1 MLPGPQPNA
10 ISMSFYS
17 CGSSR
22 MIKENLPTIVSVRS
36 GMVSWFCVWPT
47 KVWFLK
53 VAQVIMKLDPFDA
66 MYEFK

>member
-1 MLPGPQPNA
+1 MWILTHV
-10 ISMSFYS
+10 
-17 CGSSR
+17 
-22 MIKENLPTIVSVRS
+22 KENLPTIVSVRS